1 MDEAMAERQHG
12 TEDPGE
18 GGSPG
23 WNSAHSRAISDLFE
37 AHNRT
42 LVSFLVNRLGS
53 EAEAKEVAQ
62 EAYVRLLQLHE
73 PNTVSFL
80 RAYLFRVAANLAVD
94 RLRSRSRSERYDTVR
109 DPDELTDTLEPER
122 QVSASEALHLVR
134 QALRELPPR
143 YQQVFYLD
151 RAGGKTAI
159 QIGQELGIGERQVRT
174 YLRRIL
180 VYCQQRLDGIPAESA
195 MERVLTL

>member
-1 MDEAMAERQHG
+1 MDEAMADRQRG
-12 TEDPGE
+12 AEDPG
-18 GGSPG
+18 GADSPG
-23 WNSAHSRAISDLFE
+23 RSSVHSRAISDLFE
-37 AHNRT
+37 VHNRT

-94 RLRSRSRSERYDTVR
+94 RLRSRSRSERYDTVH
-109 DPDELTDTLEPER
+109 DVDELTDTLEPER
-122 QVSASEALHLVR
+122 QVSASEALGLVR
-134 QALRELPPR
+134 RALRELPPR
-143 YQQVFYLD
+143 YQQVFLLD
-151 RAGGKTAI
+151 RAGEKTAV

-180 VYCQQRLDGIPAESA
+180 VYCQLRLDGIPAATA
-195 MERVLTL
+195 MERILAL